1 MSAQWW
7 IDLLDHFTDVH
18 DDLKSLISEFL
29 SIPREKLELVDGASP
44 AAAPAA
50 PAGGEPR
57 AEPEPEPEPEAA
69 SDERDHEG
77 PKLSDMVQRNT
88 ALITQ
93 APDNGHPVYTLRIVR
108 LVTVLAEVKGQ
119 FAVFRDLHA
128 KLSEH
133 AAFQGVLAAP
143 FPVTKR
149 RSSLGIKMNDDA
161 VEERRQELNVV
172 NIRALQINFHL

>member
-1 MSAQWW
+1 M
-7 IDLLDHFTDVH
+7 D
-18 DDLKSLISEFL
+18 
-29 SIPREKLELVDGASP
+29 EKEGCLVYLRSTNCCGA
-44 AAAPAA
+44 
-50 PAGGEPR
+50 
-57 AEPEPEPEPEAA
+57 
-69 SDERDHEG
+69 
-77 PKLSDMVQRNT
+77 T
-88 ALITQ
+88 
-93 APDNGHPVYTLRIVR
+93 
-108 LVTVLAEVKGQ
+108 VTVLAEVKGQ

-161 VEERRQELNVV
+161 VEERRQELNLV